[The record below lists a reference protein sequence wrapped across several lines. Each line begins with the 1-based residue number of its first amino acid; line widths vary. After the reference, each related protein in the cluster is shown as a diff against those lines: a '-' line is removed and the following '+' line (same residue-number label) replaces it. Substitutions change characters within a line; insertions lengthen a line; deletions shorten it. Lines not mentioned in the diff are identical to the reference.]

1 MAWEEIKMAQVSNDI
16 TESYVSEVKELL
28 ESVQKDIIALKT
40 NENDSETLSRLLRN
54 LHTIKGNS
62 RMLGYTTVE
71 KLAHAI
77 EDIYKSVKDKKIK
90 NSDRLIKL
98 VFAVTEKIHGCVSCI
113 SRRGTDKQDID
124 MYLQY
129 CDKLAAGELIDV
141 DAFIK
146 EINKKNGILFEED
159 DDDLDENISDIQSI
173 RIKLSRVNE
182 IISDFD
188 TMITREFHLKSQLDE
203 LKKLEEKL
211 GSRELA
217 KIRKSFENDI
227 YSLETSIFSVQEKA
241 FDLRMLPISIVLR
254 PLENTIALEAMNL
267 NKKVKCEIPD
277 TDIALDKVI
286 LEELG
291 DILMH
296 IIRNALDHGIESPAE
311 RKKAKKS
318 EEGTI
323 SITCTREARYIELKI
338 SDDGRGLDYDKI
350 REKAIS
356 LYPER
361 TEEIKGMS
369 DRELSQFLFQSG
381 FSTKEN
387 VTALSGRGVGLD
399 VVWSNV
405 EKIKGR
411 IKIESEAGKGTSFIL
426 HFPLSLSTLQGLFVY
441 SNKEKYL
448 IPAQH
453 IVDII
458 YRKKSDYITLQNQNY
473 IRFEDQ
479 LVPCFPL
486 STLFE
491 DRKSGLA
498 QDEEPILIAEYMEQ
512 RIGIIVEQVEQYVSL
527 VVKPM
532 PEGIRGCSILQGIV
546 FDEHYDI
553 VPILHVPDILQR
565 FKSLRGYDIKKF
577 EAATQKKNIRILVVD
592 DSLTTREI
600 EKSILEG
607 AGYVVEDAF
616 DGLDGLEKAKEK
628 HYDLILADQEMPRMT
643 GLVLL
648 DNLRRLDQYKE
659 TPVIAVS
666 TDQSRQT
673 IEEFQRL
680 RAGAIIAKSE
690 FKRGKLLE
698 SIKELL
704 GDE

>member
-173 RIKLSRVNE
+173 KIKLSRVNE

-188 TMITREFHLKSQLDE
+188 TMIIREFHLKSQLDE

-350 REKAIS
+350 RAKAIS

-498 QDEEPILIAEYMEQ
+498 QEEEPILIAEYMEQ

-648 DNLRRLDQYKE
+648 DNLRRLDQYKQ

>member
-1 MAWEEIKMAQVSNDI
+1 MPQVSNDI

-28 ESVQKDIIALKT
+28 ESAQKDIIALKAN
-40 NENDSETLSRLLRN
+40 NEDAETLSRLLRN

-62 RMLGYTTVE
+62 RMLGFTTVE

-98 VFAVTEKIHGCVSCI
+98 VFAVTEKIHGCLSSI
-113 SRRGTDKQDID
+113 NRRGTDRQDIEL
-124 MYLQY
+124 YLQY

-146 EINKKNGILFEED
+146 EINKKNGILMEEE

-211 GSRELA
+211 GSRELS
-217 KIRKSFENDI
+217 KIRKEFENDI
-227 YSLETSIFSVQEKA
+227 YALETSIFSVQEKA

-254 PLENTIALEAMNL
+254 PLENTIAMEAINL

-323 SITCTREARYIELKI
+323 RITCVREARYIELKI

-350 REKAIS
+350 RSKAIT

-361 TEEIKGMS
+361 TDEIKGMN

-381 FSTKEN
+381 FSTKEKI
-387 VTALSGRGVGLD
+387 TALSGRGVGLD

-458 YRKKSDYITLQNQNY
+458 YRKKTDYITLQNQNY

-498 QDEEPILIAEYMEQ
+498 QEEEPILIAEYMEQ

-532 PEGIRGCSILQGIV
+532 PEGIRNCSILQGIV

-592 DSLTTREI
+592 DSVTTREI

-648 DNLRRLDQYKE
+648 DNLRRLDHYKE
-659 TPVIAVS
+659 TPVIVVS

-680 RAGAIIAKSE
+680 KAGAIIAKSE

-698 SIKELL
+698 AIKELM
-704 GDE
+704 GEE

>member
-1 MAWEEIKMAQVSNDI
+1 MAQVSNDI

-28 ESVQKDIIALKT
+28 ESAQRDIIALKS
-40 NENDSETLSRLLRN
+40 NEDDSEILGRLLRN

-62 RMLGYTTVE
+62 RMLGFSTVE

-113 SRRGTDKQDID
+113 SRRGTDKQDVEN
-124 MYLQY
+124 YLQY

-141 DAFIK
+141 DAFIT
-146 EINKKNGILFEED
+146 EINKKNGIMLEED

-182 IISDFD
+182 IITDFD
-188 TMITREFHLKSQLDE
+188 TMITREFHLKSQLEE

-211 GSRELA
+211 GSRELS
-217 KIRKSFENDI
+217 KIRKEFENDI
-227 YSLETSIFSVQEKA
+227 YSLETSIFKVQEKA

-254 PLENTIALEAMNL
+254 PLENTIAMEAINL
-267 NKKVKCEIPD
+267 NKKVKCQIPE

-296 IIRNALDHGIESPAE
+296 IIRNALDHGIESPEE
-311 RKKAKKS
+311 RKKAGKS
-318 EEGTI
+318 EEGII
-323 SITCTREARYIELKI
+323 SITCLREARYIELKI
-338 SDDGRGLDYDKI
+338 SDDGRGLNYDKI
-350 REKAIS
+350 REKAIT

-361 TEEIKGMS
+361 TDEIKGMN

-381 FSTKEN
+381 FSTKDE
-387 VTALSGRGVGLD
+387 VTVLSGRGVGLD

-458 YRKKSDYITLQNQNY
+458 YRKKTDYIVLQNQNY

-498 QDEEPILIAEYMEQ
+498 QEEEPILIAEYMEQ

-532 PEGIRGCSILQGIV
+532 PEGIRKCSILQGIV

-577 EAATQKKNIRILVVD
+577 EAATQKKNIRILIVD
-592 DSLTTREI
+592 DSATTREI
-600 EKSILEG
+600 ERSILEG

-616 DGLDGLEKAKEK
+616 DGLDGLEKAKAK
-628 HYDLILADQEMPRMT
+628 HYDLILADHEMPRMT

-648 DNLRRLDQYKE
+648 DNLRRLEQYKN
-659 TPVIAVS
+659 TPVVAVS

-673 IEEFQRL
+673 VEEFQRL

-704 GDE
+704 GES

>member
-1 MAWEEIKMAQVSNDI
+1 MAQVSNDI

-28 ESVQKDIIALKT
+28 ESAQKDIIALKA
-40 NENDSETLSRLLRN
+40 NEDDTETLNRLLRN

-62 RMLGYTTVE
+62 RMLGFTTVE

-98 VFAVTEKIHGCVSCI
+98 VFSVAEKMHGCLSSI
-113 SRRGTDKQDID
+113 TRRGTDSQDID
-124 MYLQY
+124 LYLQY

-159 DDDLDENISDIQSI
+159 DDDLNENISDIQSI

-182 IISDFD
+182 IITDFD

-211 GSRELA
+211 GSRELS
-217 KIRKSFENDI
+217 KIRKEFENDI
-227 YSLETSIFSVQEKA
+227 YALETSIFGVQEKA

-311 RKKAKKS
+311 RKKAKKN

-323 SITCTREARYIELKI
+323 RITCHREARYIELKI
-338 SDDGRGLDYDKI
+338 SDDGRGLNYDKI
-350 REKAIS
+350 RAKAIS

-361 TEEIKGMS
+361 TDEIKGMS

-381 FSTKEN
+381 FSTKDN

-448 IPAQH
+448 VPAQH

-491 DRKSGLA
+491 DRKTGLA

-527 VVKPM
+527 VVKQM
-532 PEGIRGCSILQGIV
+532 PQGIRNCSILQGIV

-577 EAATQKKNIRILVVD
+577 EAATQKRNIRILIVD
-592 DSLTTREI
+592 DSSTTREI
-600 EKSILEG
+600 ERSILEG

-628 HYDLILADQEMPRMT
+628 YYDLILADQEMPRMT

-659 TPVIAVS
+659 TPVIVVS

-680 RAGAIIAKSE
+680 KAGAIISKSE

-704 GDE
+704 GEE

>member
-1 MAWEEIKMAQVSNDI
+1 
-16 TESYVSEVKELL
+16 
-28 ESVQKDIIALKT
+28 
-40 NENDSETLSRLLRN
+40 
-54 LHTIKGNS
+54 
-62 RMLGYTTVE
+62 
-71 KLAHAI
+71 
-77 EDIYKSVKDKKIK
+77 
-90 NSDRLIKL
+90 
-98 VFAVTEKIHGCVSCI
+98 
-113 SRRGTDKQDID
+113 
-124 MYLQY
+124 
-129 CDKLAAGELIDV
+129 
-141 DAFIK
+141 
-146 EINKKNGILFEED
+146 
-159 DDDLDENISDIQSI
+159 
-173 RIKLSRVNE
+173 
-182 IISDFD
+182 
-188 TMITREFHLKSQLDE
+188 
-203 LKKLEEKL
+203 
-211 GSRELA
+211 
-217 KIRKSFENDI
+217 
-227 YSLETSIFSVQEKA
+227 
-241 FDLRMLPISIVLR
+241 
-254 PLENTIALEAMNL
+254 MN
-267 NKKVKCEIPD
+267 
-277 TDIALDKVI
+277 
-286 LEELG
+286 
-291 DILMH
+291 
-296 IIRNALDHGIESPAE
+296 
-311 RKKAKKS
+311 
-318 EEGTI
+318 
-323 SITCTREARYIELKI
+323 
-338 SDDGRGLDYDKI
+338 
-350 REKAIS
+350 
-356 LYPER
+356 
-361 TEEIKGMS
+361 

-381 FSTKEN
+381 FSTKDE
-387 VTALSGRGVGLD
+387 VSALSGRGVGLD

-441 SNKEKYL
+441 SNKDKYL

-458 YRKKSDYITLQNQNY
+458 YRKKTDYIILQNQNY

-491 DRKSGLA
+491 DRKAGLA

-532 PEGIRGCSILQGIV
+532 PEGIRNCSILQGIV

-592 DSLTTREI
+592 DSSTTREI
-600 EKSILEG
+600 ERSILEG

-628 HYDLILADQEMPRMT
+628 YYDLILADQEMPRMT

-659 TPVIAVS
+659 TPVIVVS

-680 RAGAIIAKSE
+680 KAGAIISKSE

-704 GDE
+704 GEE

>member
-1 MAWEEIKMAQVSNDI
+1 MAQVSNDI
-16 TESYVSEVKELL
+16 IESYVSEVKELL
-28 ESVQKDIIALKT
+28 ESVQRDIIALKS
-40 NENDSETLSRLLRN
+40 NEEDSEILSQLLRN

-62 RMLGYTTVE
+62 RMLGFTTVE

-90 NSDRLIKL
+90 NTDRLIKL

-113 SRRGTDKQDID
+113 SRRGTDKQDIEL
-124 MYLQY
+124 YLQY

-146 EINKKNGILFEED
+146 EINKKNGILFEEED
-159 DDDLDENISDIQSI
+159 EDLNENISDIQSI

-203 LKKLEEKL
+203 LKILEEKL
-211 GSRELA
+211 GSRELS
-217 KIRKSFENDI
+217 KIRKEFENDI
-227 YSLETSIFSVQEKA
+227 YALETSIFSVQEKA

-254 PLENTIALEAMNL
+254 PLENTIALEAINL

-296 IIRNALDHGIESPAE
+296 IIRNALDHGIETPAE

-323 SITCTREARYIELKI
+323 SITCVREARYIELKI

-350 REKAIS
+350 RSKAIT

-361 TEEIKGMS
+361 TDEIKGMS

-381 FSTKEN
+381 FSTKDK

-458 YRKKSDYITLQNQNY
+458 YRKKTDYITLQNQNY

-498 QDEEPILIAEYMEQ
+498 QEEEPILIAEYMEQ

-659 TPVIAVS
+659 TPVIVVS

-698 SIKELL
+698 AIKELL

>member
-1 MAWEEIKMAQVSNDI
+1 MAQVSNDI
-16 TESYVSEVKELL
+16 IESYVSEVKELL
-28 ESVQKDIIALKT
+28 ESVQRDIIALKS
-40 NENDSETLSRLLRN
+40 NEDDSEILSQLLRN

-62 RMLGYTTVE
+62 RMLGFTTVE

-90 NSDRLIKL
+90 NTDRLIKL

-113 SRRGTDKQDID
+113 SRRGTDKQDIEL
-124 MYLQY
+124 YLQY

-146 EINKKNGILFEED
+146 EINKKNGILFEEED
-159 DDDLDENISDIQSI
+159 EDLNENISDIQSI

-211 GSRELA
+211 GSRELS
-217 KIRKSFENDI
+217 KIRKEFENDI
-227 YSLETSIFSVQEKA
+227 YALETSIFSVQEKA

-254 PLENTIALEAMNL
+254 PLENTIAMEAINL

-296 IIRNALDHGIESPAE
+296 IIRNALDHGIETPAE

-323 SITCTREARYIELKI
+323 SITCVREARYIELKI

-350 REKAIS
+350 RSKAIT

-361 TEEIKGMS
+361 TDEIKGMS

-381 FSTKEN
+381 FSTKDK
-387 VTALSGRGVGLD
+387 VSALSGRGVGLD

-458 YRKKSDYITLQNQNY
+458 YRKKTDYITLQNQNY

-498 QDEEPILIAEYMEQ
+498 QEEEPILIAEYMEQ

-527 VVKPM
+527 VVKQM

-659 TPVIAVS
+659 TPVIVVS

-698 SIKELL
+698 AIKELL

>member
-1 MAWEEIKMAQVSNDI
+1 MPQVSNDI

-28 ESVQKDIIALKT
+28 ESAQKDIISLKS
-40 NENDSETLSRLLRN
+40 NEDDSETLNRLLRN

-90 NSDRLIKL
+90 NTDRLIKL

-113 SRRGTDKQDID
+113 SRRGTDKQDVEL
-124 MYLQY
+124 YLQY

-146 EINKKNGILFEED
+146 EINKKNGILMEED
-159 DDDLDENISDIQSI
+159 DEDLDENISDIQSI

-323 SITCTREARYIELKI
+323 SITCVREARYIELKI

-532 PEGIRGCSILQGIV
+532 PEGIRNCSILQGIV

-577 EAATQKKNIRILVVD
+577 EAATQKKNIRILIVD
-592 DSLTTREI
+592 DSSTTREI
-600 EKSILEG
+600 ERSILEG

-628 HYDLILADQEMPRMT
+628 YYDLILADQEMPRMT

-659 TPVIAVS
+659 TPVIVVS

-680 RAGAIIAKSE
+680 KAGAIIAKSE
-690 FKRGKLLE
+690 FKRGNLLE
-698 SIKELL
+698 AIKELL

>member
-1 MAWEEIKMAQVSNDI
+1 MAQVSNDI
-16 TESYVSEVKELL
+16 IESYVSEVKELL
-28 ESVQKDIIALKT
+28 EAVQKDIIALKS
-40 NENDSETLSRLLRN
+40 NEDDSEILSRLLRN

-62 RMLGYTTVE
+62 RMLGFTTVE
-71 KLAHAI
+71 KLAHAV

-90 NSDRLIKL
+90 NSDRLIKM

-113 SRRGTDKQDID
+113 TRRGTDKQDID
-124 MYLQY
+124 LYLQY

-146 EINKKNGILFEED
+146 EINKKNGILFEDD
-159 DDDLDENISDIQSI
+159 DDDLNEDISEIQSI

-188 TMITREFHLKSQLDE
+188 TMITREFHLKSQLDA
-203 LKKLEEKL
+203 LKNLEEKL
-211 GSRELA
+211 GSRELS
-217 KIRKSFENDI
+217 KIRKEFENDI
-227 YSLETSIFSVQEKA
+227 YALETSIFGVQEKA

-254 PLENTIALEAMNL
+254 PLENTIALEAINL
-267 NKKVKCEIPD
+267 KKKVKCEIPD
-277 TDIALDKVI
+277 TDIAIDKVI

-323 SITCTREARYIELKI
+323 SITCVREARYIELKI

-350 REKAIS
+350 RAKAIK

-361 TEEIKGMS
+361 TEEIKGMNE
-369 DRELSQFLFQSG
+369 RELSQFLFQSG
-381 FSTKEN
+381 FSTKEE

-426 HFPLSLSTLQGLFVY
+426 HFPLSLSTLQGLFIF

-458 YRKKSDYITLQNQNY
+458 YRKKTDYITLQNQNY

-491 DRKSGLA
+491 DRKTGLA

-532 PEGIRGCSILQGIV
+532 PEGIRNCSILQGIV

-592 DSLTTREI
+592 DSQTTREI
-600 EKSILEG
+600 ERSILEG

-628 HYDLILADQEMPRMT
+628 HYDLILADHEMPRMT

-648 DNLRRLDQYKE
+648 DNLRRLDQYKD
-659 TPVIAVS
+659 TPVVAVS
-666 TDQSRQT
+666 ADQSRQT
-673 IEEFQRL
+673 VEEFQRL
-680 RAGAIIAKSE
+680 KAGAIIAKSE

-698 SIKELL
+698 EIQKLL
-704 GDE
+704 GEA